1 MKQLE
6 AMLRANALVTDYKIN
21 VHQRKSY
28 EMFFVKGKLETVR
41 CTDTCD
47 TNVTVYAAHGDFLGN
62 ADFPVYSSTTPEQ
75 LEKLIDEA
83 TQKALLINNKPY
95 TLPENEAGEYV
106 VESNFSE
113 FRPEGLAAAIANTV
127 FSANRIDG
135 GSLNAVEVFVYRHHE
150 TVCNSRGLSK
160 SQIRYN
166 AMVEAIPTYNGETQS
181 VELYEQYNFGNLDE
195 ETLYREIADMMYAVK
210 ARYEAAKPQSELN
223 CRVILNKN
231 ELQELFMAIA
241 TSLNYSS
248 VYSHATVFHK
258 GDDIQKNPTGDLI
271 EITAKGS
278 IRGNVHSVKFDK
290 DGMSLGQMNIV
301 HGGKA
306 VNYFG
311 DNRFGQYLGEKPTG
325 NLPCLHVGVG
335 TLSEEEIHADAYLEI
350 VSMSGLQVDFFSD
363 YIGGE
368 IRLAYYYDGEKITPV
383 TGISVSGS
391 VSEALRS
398 IRLSSKEA
406 IHDNYVG
413 PDRAILDN
421 LKIF

>member
-6 AMLRANALVTDYKIN
+6 AMLRADARVTDYKIN
-21 VHQRKSY
+21 THEKKSY

-47 TNVTVYAAHGDFLGN
+47 TDVTVYAAHGEFLGS
-62 ADFPVYSSTTPEQ
+62 ADFPVYSSTSDAQ
-75 LEKLIDEA
+75 LATLINEA
-83 TQKALLINNKPY
+83 VQKALLIQNKPY
-95 TLPENEAGEYV
+95 SLPEKETGEYT

-113 FRPEGLAAAIANTV
+113 FSPEGLAATIANTV
-127 FSANRIDG
+127 FRANRIDN
-135 GSLNAVEVFVYRHHE
+135 GSLNAVEVFVNRHHE
-150 TVCNSRGLSK
+150 TVCNSRRLSK
-160 SQIRYN
+160 SQVRYD
-166 AMVEAIPTYNGETQS
+166 AMVEAIPTYNGEKQS
-181 VELYEQYNFGNLDE
+181 VELYEQYNFSNLDE
-195 ETLYREIADMMYAVK
+195 ETLYQEIADMMTAVK
-210 ARYEAAKPQSELN
+210 ARYEAVKPQSELR
-223 CRVILNKN
+223 CKVVLNKG
-231 ELQELFMAIA
+231 ELQELFAAISN
-241 TSLNYSS
+241 SLRYSS

-258 GDDIQKNPTGDLI
+258 GDEIQKDPTGDHI
-271 EITAKGS
+271 EITMEGS
-278 IRGNVHSVKFDK
+278 VKGNVRSVKFDR
-290 DGMSLGQMNIV
+290 DGMSLEQINIV
-301 HGGKA
+301 HDGKA

-325 NLPCLHVGVG
+325 NLPCLHVAAG
-335 TLSEEEIHADAYLEI
+335 TLSEEEISKEPYLEI

-383 TGISVSGS
+383 TGISISGS

-406 IHDNYVG
+406 IHNGYIG
-413 PDRAILDN
+413 PSKAVLDN

>member
-6 AMLRANALVTDYKIN
+6 AMLRADARVTDYKIN
-21 VHQRKSY
+21 THEKKSY

-47 TNVTVYAAHGDFLGN
+47 TDVTVYAAHGEFLGS
-62 ADFPVYSSTTPEQ
+62 ADFPVYSSTSDAQ
-75 LEKLIDEA
+75 LGILIDEA
-83 TQKALLINNKPY
+83 VQKALLIQNKPY
-95 TLPENEAGEYV
+95 SLPEKETGEYT

-113 FRPEGLAAAIANTV
+113 FSPEGLAATIANTV
-127 FSANRIDG
+127 FRANRIDN
-135 GSLNAVEVFVYRHHE
+135 GSLNAVEVFVNRHHE

-160 SQIRYN
+160 SQVRYD
-166 AMVEAIPTYNGETQS
+166 AMVEAIPTYNGEKQS
-181 VELYEQYNFGNLDE
+181 VELYEQYNFSNLDE
-195 ETLYREIADMMYAVK
+195 ETLYQEIADMMTAVK
-210 ARYEAAKPQSELN
+210 ARYEAVKPQSELR
-223 CRVILNKN
+223 CKVVLNKG
-231 ELQELFMAIA
+231 ELQELFAAISN
-241 TSLNYSS
+241 SLRYSS

-258 GDDIQKNPTGDLI
+258 GDEIQKDPTGDHI
-271 EITAKGS
+271 EITMEGS
-278 IRGNVHSVKFDK
+278 VKGNVRSVKFDR
-290 DGMSLGQMNIV
+290 DGMSLEQINIV

-325 NLPCLHVGVG
+325 NLPCLHVAAG
-335 TLSEEEIHADAYLEI
+335 TLSEEEISKEPYLEI

-383 TGISVSGS
+383 TGISISGS

-406 IHDNYVG
+406 IHNGYIG
-413 PDRAILDN
+413 PNKAVLDN

>member
-6 AMLRANALVTDYKIN
+6 AMLRANARVTDYKIN
-21 VHQRKSY
+21 THEKKSY

-47 TNVTVYAAHGDFLGN
+47 ADVTVYAAHGGFLGS
-62 ADFPVYSSTTPEQ
+62 ADFPVYSSTSDAQ
-75 LEKLIDEA
+75 LGILIDEA
-83 TQKALLINNKPY
+83 VEKALLIQNKPY
-95 TLPENEAGEYV
+95 SLPEKETGEYT

-113 FRPEGLAAAIANTV
+113 FSPEGLAATIANTV
-127 FSANRIDG
+127 FRANRIDN
-135 GSLNAVEVFVYRHHE
+135 GSLNAVEVFVNRHHE

-160 SQIRYN
+160 SQVRYD
-166 AMVEAIPTYNGETQS
+166 AMVEAIPTYNGEKQS
-181 VELYEQYNFGNLDE
+181 VELYEQYNFSNLDE
-195 ETLYREIADMMYAVK
+195 ETLYQEIADMMTAVK
-210 ARYEAAKPQSELN
+210 ARYEAVKPQSELR
-223 CRVILNKN
+223 CKVVLNKG
-231 ELQELFMAIA
+231 ELQELFAAISN
-241 TSLNYSS
+241 SLRYSS

-258 GDDIQKNPTGDLI
+258 GDEIQKDPTGDHI
-271 EITAKGS
+271 EITMEGS
-278 IRGNVHSVKFDK
+278 VKGNVRSVKFDR
-290 DGMSLGQMNIV
+290 DGMSLEQINIV
-301 HGGKA
+301 HDGKA

-325 NLPCLHVGVG
+325 NLPCLRVAAG
-335 TLSEEEIHADAYLEI
+335 TLSEEEISKEPYLEI

-383 TGISVSGS
+383 TGISISGS
-391 VSEALRS
+391 VSKALRS

-406 IHDNYVG
+406 IHNGYIG
-413 PDRAILDN
+413 PNKAVLDN

>member
-6 AMLRANALVTDYKIN
+6 AMLRANARVTDYKIN
-21 VHQRKSY
+21 THEKKSY

-47 TNVTVYAAHGDFLGN
+47 TDVTVYAAHGEFLGS
-62 ADFPVYSSTTPEQ
+62 ADFPVYSSTYDAQ
-75 LEKLIDEA
+75 LATLIDEA
-83 TQKALLINNKPY
+83 VQKALLIQNKPY
-95 TLPENEAGEYV
+95 SLPEKETGEYT

-113 FRPEGLAAAIANTV
+113 FSPEGLAATIANTV
-127 FSANRIDG
+127 FRANRIDN
-135 GSLNAVEVFVYRHHE
+135 GSLNAVEVFVNRHHE

-160 SQIRYN
+160 SQVRYD
-166 AMVEAIPTYNGETQS
+166 AMVEAIPTYNGEKQS
-181 VELYEQYNFGNLDE
+181 VELYKQYNFSNLDE
-195 ETLYREIADMMYAVK
+195 ETLYQEIADMMTAVK
-210 ARYEAAKPQSELN
+210 ARYEAVKPQSELR
-223 CRVILNKN
+223 CKVVLNKG
-231 ELQELFMAIA
+231 ELQELFAAISN
-241 TSLNYSS
+241 SLRYSS

-258 GDDIQKNPTGDLI
+258 GDEIQKDPIGDHI
-271 EITAKGS
+271 EITMEGS
-278 IRGNVHSVKFDK
+278 VKGNVRSVKFDR
-290 DGMSLGQMNIV
+290 DGMSLEQINIV
-301 HGGKA
+301 HDGKA

-325 NLPCLHVGVG
+325 NLPCLHVAAG
-335 TLSEEEIHADAYLEI
+335 TLSEEEISKEPYLEI

-368 IRLAYYYDGEKITPV
+368 IRLAYYFDGEKITPV
-383 TGISVSGS
+383 TGISISGS

-406 IHDNYVG
+406 IHNGYIG
-413 PDRAILDN
+413 PNKAVLDN

>member
-6 AMLRANALVTDYKIN
+6 AMLRADARVTDYKIN
-21 VHQRKSY
+21 THAKKSY

-47 TNVTVYAAHGDFLGN
+47 TDVTVYAAHGEFLGS
-62 ADFPVYSSTTPEQ
+62 ADFPVYPSTSDAQ
-75 LEKLIDEA
+75 LSALIDEA
-83 TQKALLINNKPY
+83 VQKALLIQNKPY
-95 TLPENEAGEYV
+95 SLPEKETGEYT

-113 FRPEGLAAAIANTV
+113 FSPEGLAAAIANTV
-127 FSANRIDG
+127 FRANRIDN
-135 GSLNAVEVFVYRHHE
+135 GSLNSVEVFVNRHHE

-160 SQIRYN
+160 SQTRYD
-166 AMVEAIPTYNGETQS
+166 AMVEVIPTYNGEKQS
-181 VELYEQYNFGNLDE
+181 VELYEQYNFSNLDE
-195 ETLYREIADMMYAVK
+195 ETLYQEIADAMAAVK
-210 ARYEAAKPQSELN
+210 ARYEAVKTQSELR
-223 CRVILNKN
+223 CKVVLNKG
-231 ELQELFMAIA
+231 ELQELFAAISN
-241 TSLNYSS
+241 SLRYSS

-258 GDDIQKNPTGDLI
+258 GDEIQKEPAGDHI
-271 EITAKGS
+271 EITMEGS
-278 IRGNVHSVKFDK
+278 MKGNVRSVKFDR
-290 DGMSLGQMNIV
+290 DGMSLGQINIV
-301 HGGKA
+301 HDGKA

-325 NLPCLHVGVG
+325 NLPCLHVAAG
-335 TLSEEEIHADAYLEI
+335 TLSEEEISKEPYLEI

-368 IRLAYYYDGEKITPV
+368 IRLAYYFDGEKVTPV
-383 TGISVSGS
+383 TGISISGS

-406 IHDNYVG
+406 IHNGYVG
-413 PDRAILDN
+413 PSKAVLEN